1 MALTEVRYSQLTHV
15 CKWRFF
21 RYFKHKFFWNFG
33 NEAALTPL
41 PIGAS
46 REHKFDST
54 CSGGGI
60 TDTRQL
66 HVLETHVCICPEVV
80 HAASDHATR
89 SHHLPL
95 GDIHEPPTRLPRM
108 AVGDNSL
115 ADSCV
120 IGNAVEG
127 CQKGHESKFL
137 GWRSDILK

>member
-1 MALTEVRYSQLTHV
+1 MA
-15 CKWRFF
+15 FF
-21 RYFKHKFFWNFG
+21 SLFQKHKVFWNFG

-41 PIGAS
+41 RIGAS
-46 REHKFDST
+46 REHKFDCT

-80 HAASDHATR
+80 QLKSQSDHATR

-108 AVGDNSL
+108 AVRDNSL

-120 IGNAVEG
+120 IANAVEG
-127 CQKGHESKFL
+127 CQKGHESSF
-137 GWRSDILK
+137 